1 METHRPT
8 KGARGNR
15 VTSPPERRKFGTAS
29 RQHQSTGIPVYLT
42 DSPIRPPNLGT
53 ARPPNPA
60 TAAITLR
67 LARAFAQR
75 QIDICVAEGVTEA
88 PNFETGA
95 FGSRLPIAPASRRRR
110 LALDKLYRG
119 GGGDTAMVM

>member
-53 ARPPNPA
+53 ARPPKPA
-60 TAAITLR
+60 IAAIVLR
-67 LARAFAQR
+67 LARAFAQG
-75 QIDICVAEGVTEA
+75 QIDLCVGEGVAEA
-88 PNFETGA
+88 PNLEAGA
-95 FGSRLPIAPASRRRR
+95 CGARLAIARASRRRIP
-110 LALDKLYRG
+110 A
-119 GGGDTAMVM
+119 